1 MKLNGI
7 EKRLEEPVKLSD
19 FLVQEGFL
27 DTRIAVERN
36 GDIIPRGKYADI
48 ILNDSDTLEVV
59 AFVGGG

>member
-7 EKRLEEPVKLSD
+7 EKHLEGPVKLSD

-36 GDIIPRGKYADI
+36 GAMVPRGKYADI

>member
-7 EKRLEEPVKLSD
+7 EKRLEGPVKLSD
-19 FLVQEGFL
+19 FLAQEGFL